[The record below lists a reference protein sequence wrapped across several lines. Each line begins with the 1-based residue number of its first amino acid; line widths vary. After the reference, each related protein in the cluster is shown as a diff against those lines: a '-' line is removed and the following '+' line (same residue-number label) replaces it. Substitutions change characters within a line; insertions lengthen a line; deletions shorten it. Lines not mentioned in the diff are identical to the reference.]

1 MEINLNFIL
10 FEELKDKP
18 EGGTET
24 RIVIIRQSADVDS
37 ALEDGAAG
45 LQLPD

>member
-1 MEINLNFIL
+1 MEINLNLVL

-18 EGGTET
+18 EGRTET

-37 ALEDGAAG
+37 PLEDGAAG
-45 LQLPD
+45 LQFPD